1 MEERDLY
8 VLILIGIVLAVII
21 ALFVL
26 LRGFVLWY
34 YKIDKRIKLMEENNE
49 LLKKVL
55 ENKI

>member
-34 YKIDKRIKLMEENNE
+34 YKIDKRIKLMEENKE

>member
-1 MEERDLY
+1 MEGRYLY
-8 VLILIGIVLAVII
+8 VLLLIGIVLAVMI

-34 YKIDKRIKLMEENNE
+34 YKIDKRIRLMEENNE

-55 ENKI
+55 ETKI